1 MFKYVTD
8 LLFSEEKEEEDV
20 YDEHDEEADDDST
33 EDPSVSASDSEDA
46 SGEEEDQ
53 SDSDEEASDSD
64 AEKDG
69 ENGGGDQITESTDNR
84 CILSCDDLTI
94 LQQFVD
100 SIREECASRGIAIGG
115 SRCVI
120 RGTKRKAQELS
131 AEESLAAV
139 CDTVP
144 GIGCDPQDPIP
155 CECTKPKEE

>member
-8 LLFSEEKEEEDV
+8 LLFSEEKEEEV

-69 ENGGGDQITESTDNR
+69 GEDQITESTDNR

-115 SRCVI
+115 SACVI

-131 AEESLAAV
+131 AEESLVAV